1 MQIRPKVSEYN
12 SYYATYTNLVSDGNI
27 IYILEQQMKET
38 NLLLKGISDSEG
50 LFRYA
55 PTKWS
60 IKEVIGHIADT
71 ERIMAYRLLSIAR
84 GETAELPG
92 YNDDMYVLKAAF
104 DKQSMQDLLE
114 NLIVVR
120 QSTLYLLRS
129 LDKEAWSQR
138 GNANNSEV
146 TVRALAYIIAGHEL
160 HHLQII
166 KNVTLVLMY
175 IQQLMFEEKSP
186 IYVGLFFRIYNGL
199 ALRTMAIKC
208 LYL

>member
-1 MQIRPKVSEYN
+1 MQKRPDANEYN
-12 SYYATYTNLVSDGNI
+12 PYYSTYINLIPNGDI
-27 IYILEQQMKET
+27 IHILEQQMKET
-38 NLLLKGISDSEG
+38 NLLLKDISDSEG
-50 LFRYA
+50 HFRYA
-55 PTKWS
+55 PNKWS

-92 YNDDMYVLKAAF
+92 YNDDMYVLRAAF

-120 QSTLYLLRS
+120 QSTVYLLRS
-129 LDKEAWSQR
+129 LDKETWSQR

-166 KNVTLVLMY
+166 KERYLG
-175 IQQLMFEEKSP
+175 SD
-186 IYVGLFFRIYNGL
+186 
-199 ALRTMAIKC
+199 
-208 LYL
+208 LYPAT

>member
-1 MQIRPKVSEYN
+1 MQKRPDANEYN
-12 SYYATYTNLVSDGNI
+12 PYYSTYINLIPNGDI
-27 IYILEQQMKET
+27 IRILEQQMKET
-38 NLLLKGISDSEG
+38 NLLLKDISDSEG
-50 LFRYA
+50 HFRYA
-55 PTKWS
+55 PNKWS
-60 IKEVIGHIADT
+60 IKEVIGHIVDT

-92 YNDDMYVLKAAF
+92 YNDDMYVLRAAF

-160 HHLQII
+160 HHLQSI
-166 KNVTLVLMY
+166 K
-175 IQQLMFEEKSP
+175 E
-186 IYVGLFFRIYNGL
+186 R
-199 ALRTMAIKC
+199 
-208 LYL
+208 YLSSDVYPAT